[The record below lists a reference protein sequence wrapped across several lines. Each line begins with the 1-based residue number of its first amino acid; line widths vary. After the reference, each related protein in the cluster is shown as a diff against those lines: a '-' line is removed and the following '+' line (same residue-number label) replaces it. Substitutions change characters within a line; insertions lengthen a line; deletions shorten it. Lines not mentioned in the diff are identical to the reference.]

1 MLVTEWVLLAEAR
14 RNFGDKWHGVSDV
27 ETRYRQREV
36 DLWANERSRQLLQM
50 RSDVVRHMR
59 RRLWEQGFVEVETP
73 LLHPIAGG
81 ATARPFVTHHNTFDT
96 DFYLRVAPEL
106 YLKRLVVGGF
116 DKVFEIGRSFRNEGI
131 SPRHNPE
138 FTTLELY
145 QAYADYN
152 DTMVVFEELVAGL
165 ALDVL
170 GTTKLTYGG
179 RDLDLTTPWRRAT
192 MSELVAEATGFAL
205 DVRSP
210 RQELVKVATEVGIE
224 VEAGWG
230 PGKILL
236 EIYEK
241 TTETGLWGPVFVI
254 DYPAEVSPLARRHRD
269 GPDLVERYEPV
280 VAGRELGN
288 GFTELIDPDDQRA
301 RFEEQAAKARAGD
314 DEESAVVDED
324 YLRALEYGLPPTSG
338 FGLGVDRLLMLLGDV
353 ANIREVI
360 AFPTLRP
367 DGAERAVPSCRT
379 ASSDLLK
386 RRDLSSNLSH
396 GSLTSRPQ
404 YWGCRRT
411 VVVRARAHQRV
422 RGGHHVSHSHRRSR
436 SRRCPDLRRRRHR
449 RRVDPHHGFHR
460 DADGGHCAKLPALQ
474 AKVQKVEAKVSTWV
488 PKAEAREAKAKAAGH
503 TKLADAIANRITRVQ
518 NRESKVNARLAK
530 AQARAAPGGRAA
542 AERRQL
548 SGERE
553 SGHRRG
559 RPCGG
564 RLAIPGRIRR
574 RRGRHEFRPVDTR

>member
-1 MLVTEWVLLAEAR
+1 VLLAEAR

-50 RSDVVRHMR
+50 RSDVVRNMR

-81 ATARPFVTHHNTFDT
+81 ATARPFVTHHNTFDA

-116 DKVFEIGRSFRNEGI
+116 DRVFEIGRSFRNEGV

-145 QAYADYN
+145 QAYADYT

-192 MSELVAEATGFAL
+192 MSELVAEATGFTL

-210 RQELVKVATEVGIE
+210 REELAKVATEVGIE
-224 VEAGWG
+224 VDASWG

-241 TTETGLWGPVFVI
+241 TTEPELWGPVFVT

-269 GPDLVERYEPV
+269 GPELVERYEPV

-367 DGAERAVPSCRT
+367 D
-379 ASSDLLK
+379 
-386 RRDLSSNLSH
+386 
-396 GSLTSRPQ
+396 
-404 YWGCRRT
+404 
-411 VVVRARAHQRV
+411 
-422 RGGHHVSHSHRRSR
+422 RG
-436 SRRCPDLRRRRHR
+436 
-449 RRVDPHHGFHR
+449 
-460 DADGGHCAKLPALQ
+460 
-474 AKVQKVEAKVSTWV
+474 
-488 PKAEAREAKAKAAGH
+488 
-503 TKLADAIANRITRVQ
+503 
-518 NRESKVNARLAK
+518 
-530 AQARAAPGGRAA
+530 
-542 AERRQL
+542 
-548 SGERE
+548 
-553 SGHRRG
+553 
-559 RPCGG
+559 
-564 RLAIPGRIRR
+564 
-574 RRGRHEFRPVDTR
+574 